1 MSELKIKVEN
11 YVGFSDDGDVEY
23 CCFVGNG
30 DTPIIDQKV
39 SLKKMI
45 NEFIDVRSVMGKLP
59 TDHFKEAQK
68 LLDVM
73 EEGIKTLKA
82 TMTK

>member
-23 CCFVGNG
+23 CCFVGSD

-39 SLKKMI
+39 SMKKLI
-45 NEFIDVRSVMGKLP
+45 NDFIDIRSVMGKLP
-59 TDHFKEAQK
+59 TENFKEAQK

-73 EEGIKTLKA
+73 EEGIKTLRA

>member
-45 NEFIDVRSVMGKLP
+45 NEFIDTIRFS
-59 TDHFKEAQK
+59 D
-68 LLDVM
+68 
-73 EEGIKTLKA
+73 
-82 TMTK
+82 